1 VTDDSQTI
9 DPRFVATERL
19 LVEELGATDLVVR
32 QLDDGIDPSPL
43 WIAQAMW
50 QVPARVRF
58 DPWRCWGVG
67 ETETDSVI
75 ALADTILQYRLCPYC
90 GQRTW
95 LCSVE
100 SEELDLSPEEVH
112 AMLAEDAERRLGKP
126 VELECRYDWDSAEA
140 RFTLSCAEG
149 GV

>member
-1 VTDDSQTI
+1 VPDMSI
-9 DPRFVATERL
+9 DPRFLGTERL
-19 LVEELGATDLVVR
+19 LVDELGATDLVVR
-32 QLDDGIDPSPL
+32 RLDDGIEPSPL

-50 QVPARVRF
+50 EVPARVRF
-58 DPWRCWGVG
+58 GAHRYWGVG

-75 ALADTILQYRLCPYC
+75 ALADTILEYRLCPYC

-95 LCSVE
+95 LLPVE
-100 SEELDLSPEEVH
+100 PERLDLSPEEVQ
-112 AMLAEDAERRLGKP
+112 AMLAEDAERRLGQP
-126 VELECRYDWDSAEA
+126 IELECRYDWDSAEA